1 MVVVTIVVAVCGT
14 MVVISTVLGIGDVEV
29 AGVVCGADVADREV
43 VKSGVDVSGN
53 EVVCITGV
61 DSNVELVSGSHVA
74 GNGMGSVEFHSVNT
88 NKGLFPHR
96 RLCLSNE
103 YVSV

>member
-43 VKSGVDVSGN
+43 VKSFIIQLYTALASVPSIDQVETGSFGREGV
-53 EVVCITGV
+53 E
-61 DSNVELVSGSHVA
+61 HK
-74 GNGMGSVEFHSVNT
+74 HSWM
-88 NKGLFPHR
+88 
-96 RLCLSNE
+96 S
-103 YVSV
+103 